1 MTALIDISAVKNLR
15 LANDLC
21 RAISKLINNTV
32 SNHQSMSSSSDKQI
46 YPNSKLQTQVEP
58 RKFHETNKL
67 QSKRKAPSFNTFEE
81 KEAFVKNYIK
91 CKSLSC
97 KHRQWKSKSFLK
109 MTPPQPHSLQK
120 NMVRKLKTFHD
131 LSYC

>member
-46 YPNSKLQTQVEP
+46 YPNSKLQTQVKP
-58 RKFHETNKL
+58 RKFMKPISYRVKERHHHSIHLKK
-67 QSKRKAPSFNTFEE
+67 KRH
-81 KEAFVKNYIK
+81 
-91 CKSLSC
+91 L
-97 KHRQWKSKSFLK
+97 
-109 MTPPQPHSLQK
+109 
-120 NMVRKLKTFHD
+120 
-131 LSYC
+131 

>member
-1 MTALIDISAVKNLR
+1 MTVLIDISVVKNLR

-21 RAISKLINNTV
+21 RAISKLINDTV

-46 YPNSKLQTQVEP
+46 YPNSKLQTQVKP

-67 QSKRKAPSFNTFEE
+67 QSKRKTPSFNTFEE

-97 KHRQWKSKSFLK
+97 KHRHGKAKVSGK
-109 MTPPQPHSLQK
+109 
-120 NMVRKLKTFHD
+120 
-131 LSYC
+131 